1 LIGEDTHNFRSATDQ
16 SATLARKRRMSRL
29 APLLQASPAIQIHVF
44 AAVLA
49 IGLGAWQFLAR
60 KGTFPH
66 RVVGWIWVALLASI
80 CISSF
85 FIPGSW
91 HIGPVSV
98 FHVLSAYTLW
108 ALFMGA
114 KAAREGEVADH
125 RSYMAWIF
133 GLSILLSAVIA
144 IGSSGGVLN
153 EVVFPGR

>member
-1 LIGEDTHNFRSATDQ
+1 MD
-16 SATLARKRRMSRL
+16 RL

-66 RVVGWIWVALLASI
+66 RVIGWIWVVLLASI

-114 KAAREGEVADH
+114 KAARDGEVADH
-125 RSYMAWIF
+125 KSYMAWIF
-133 GLSILLSAVIA
+133 GLSIVLSAVIA
-144 IGSSGGVLN
+144 VGSSGGVLN
-153 EVVFPGR
+153 EVFFPGR